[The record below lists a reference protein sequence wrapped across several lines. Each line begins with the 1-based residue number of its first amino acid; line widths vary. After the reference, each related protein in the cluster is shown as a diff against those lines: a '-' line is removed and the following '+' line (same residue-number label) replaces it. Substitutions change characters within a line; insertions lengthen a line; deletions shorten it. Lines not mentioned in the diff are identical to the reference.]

1 LRFGVQPL
9 QFLDVM
15 QRIVDGFSVDLSK
28 FSFPDFCI
36 TSVMEGFRHVELT
49 MDIEYILPGSLKK
62 DTFRKLIDLGE
73 SLGITY
79 SVHLPL
85 WSVELASPNPFVRR
99 GSVESMVHSI
109 ELAKDLNPECYVIHI
124 TGALASEFTRLNIPR
139 SYKYIVNKG
148 MLSNSIRSLE
158 EIVSKIDIPSRKI
171 AVENVEFPF
180 DLTREAID
188 RFDLS
193 ICLDTGHLLA
203 GFSDE
208 LSIMDFLDKHY
219 DRLIEIHLHDG
230 FFRVEHGLAI
240 RRDHLP
246 LGEGD
251 LPLVEFMKYLQFKG
265 FRGPIVFELSLRDS
279 KRSLDVL
286 RNTCPWVTIE

>member
-1 LRFGVQPL
+1 MRFGVQPL

-15 QRIVDGFSVDLSK
+15 RNIADGSSVDVSK

-36 TSVMEGFRHVELT
+36 ASVAEGFHHVEVT
-49 MDIEYILPGSLKK
+49 MDIEHILPGSLTK
-62 DTFRKLIDLGE
+62 DIFRKLIDLGE

-85 WSVELASPNPFVRR
+85 WSVELASPNPFVRK
-99 GSVESMVHSI
+99 GSVDSIVHSI
-109 ELAKDLNPECYVIHI
+109 SLAEELNPECYVIHI

-139 SYKYIVNKG
+139 YFKEIVDRY

-158 EIVSKIDIPSRKI
+158 EVFSKVDIPPRRI

-180 DLTREAID
+180 DLTKEAID

-203 GFSDE
+203 GFSGE
-208 LSIMDFLDKHY
+208 LSIIDFIDKYY
-219 DRLIEIHLHDG
+219 DRIVEIHLHDG
-230 FFRVEHGLAI
+230 YHRVEHGVTI

-251 LPLVEFMKYLQFKG
+251 LPLGEFMNRLQARE

-279 KRSLDVL
+279 KKSLDVL
-286 RNTCPWVTIE
+286 KNLCPWITIE